1 MTTERGSHAAPPLP
15 SPQQHPYY
23 DDTVRSKTLT
33 LVVWL
38 SLSLFTLTTQG
49 ITTGTSSDLTR
60 KVWVTAYAGDTY

>member
-1 MTTERGSHAAPPLP
+1 MRPPPPLP

>member
-1 MTTERGSHAAPPLP
+1 MTTEKESHAAPPLP
-15 SPQQHPYY
+15 SPQQHPHY

-33 LVVWL
+33 LVDWW
-38 SLSLFTLTTQG
+38 SISLFTLTTQG